1 MLTGISKEGEV
12 MMPSRNGGN
21 QTLGSAQ
28 RQKVVKLG
36 PTGQRIG
43 MGNEEM
49 SGITKALGDIKTTTE
64 GPLTEALTEPLP
76 PLSFPEGIVRLAGS
90 GTLSKNYRTTDNPAL
105 SAPSTTPN
113 PTSQKADK
121 EKLKT
126 PTESV
131 DNTIPSPNAD
141 LEGLTQLARST
152 ETDDSEDVVGKTDG
166 PKYLSERTRTLKSP
180 DSKGRV
186 LQTERRQSVGTRHFT
201 NEKANAT
208 VLQILPSQNLIHRP
222 GGFAVK
228 TKRKWTKVLGV
239 RDSEMTGESE
249 NLSKSTG
256 KSELEKTA
264 AEEITQVLPTE
275 LPDDPMMETMT
286 TGTEGEMAV
295 SGDMSQSEPQVAP
308 GDPKKERD
316 IRGKID
322 TMELPGDLDGTVS
335 VMALPEKTTESPE
348 SQGHVSGN
356 LPPGNADVDRRIPSI
371 AGPPGPRGHQGP
383 PGLLGPPGQK
393 GDKGYPG
400 VMGQTGHTGYRGP
413 IGPPG
418 MPAIIVWK
426 TSEEEWQAF
435 KNNTF
440 YRKFVAAW
448 PRMKGPPGHFGPQG
462 DPGPPGPPG
471 VPGKQGSKGDGGKI
485 GPPGPSGI
493 PGPSGRPGR
502 DGIPGTDAVESPAG
516 LSGMKGPRGFM
527 GETGSKGEPGEWGY
541 QGEMGPQGDKGT
553 KGEQGKKGER
563 GLLGIMGNMG
573 LPGARGPPGFMGKP
587 GIMGD
592 TGPPGFTGP
601 PGPPGIMG
609 PRGIRG
615 VPGVSGAPGQP
626 GFRGPRGPAGPPGE
640 PGLDGMVGFPGVQG
654 PQGKSGEEGP
664 PGNKGD
670 QASVFPPYIF

>member
-1 MLTGISKEGEV
+1 MI
-12 MMPSRNGGN
+12 PSRSVGN

-43 MGNEEM
+43 MGNKGM
-49 SGITKALGDIKTTTE
+49 SGVTKTSDDIKTTTE
-64 GPLTEALTEPLP
+64 GPVTETLTEPLP

-90 GTLSKNYRTTDNPAL
+90 GTLSKNYRTTDNPPL
-105 SAPSTTPN
+105 SAPSTISNT
-113 PTSQKADK
+113 TSQKAGK
-121 EKLKT
+121 EEIKT

-131 DNTIPSPNAD
+131 EKTIPSPAD
-141 LEGLTQLARST
+141 LEGQTELMRSP
-152 ETDDSEDVVGKTDG
+152 ETGDSEDVVGKIDG
-166 PKYLSERTRTLKSP
+166 PKNLSERTQTQKSP

-186 LQTERRQSVGTRHFT
+186 LQTERRESAGTRHFT
-201 NEKANAT
+201 NEKANST
-208 VLQILPSQNLIHRP
+208 VLQILPSQNLTHSP

-228 TKRKWTKVLGV
+228 TSHEWPRVLGV
-239 RDSEMTGESE
+239 RDSEMMGKSE
-249 NLSKSTG
+249 NLRKSTG
-256 KSELEKTA
+256 KSEFEKTA

-275 LPDDPMMETMT
+275 LPDDPAMETIT
-286 TGTEGEMAV
+286 TGTEGEMTV
-295 SGDMSQSEPQVAP
+295 SGDMSQSEPQVAS

-316 IRGKID
+316 VTGKID
-322 TMELPGDLDGTVS
+322 TMRLPADLDGTVS
-335 VMALPEKTTESPE
+335 ITELPEKSPE

-356 LPPGNADVDRRIPSI
+356 LPPGHADVDRRLPSI

-383 PGLLGPPGQK
+383 PGLPGPPGQK

-413 IGPPG
+413 VGPPG

-426 TSEEEWQAF
+426 TSVEEWQAF

-485 GPPGPSGI
+485 GPPGPPGI

-502 DGIPGTDAVESPAG
+502 DGIPGIDAVDSPAG
-516 LSGMKGPRGFM
+516 PSGMKGPRGYR
-527 GETGSKGEPGEWGY
+527 GEMGSKGEPGEWGY
-541 QGEMGPQGDKGT
+541 QGETGPQGDKGA

-573 LPGARGPPGFMGKP
+573 LPGARGPPGFMGMP
-587 GIMGD
+587 GIMGE

-626 GFRGPRGPAGPPGE
+626 GFRGPRGPAAPPGE
-640 PGLDGMVGFPGVQG
+640 PGLDGMVGFSGVQG

-670 QASVFPPYIF
+670 QASVFPPCIC